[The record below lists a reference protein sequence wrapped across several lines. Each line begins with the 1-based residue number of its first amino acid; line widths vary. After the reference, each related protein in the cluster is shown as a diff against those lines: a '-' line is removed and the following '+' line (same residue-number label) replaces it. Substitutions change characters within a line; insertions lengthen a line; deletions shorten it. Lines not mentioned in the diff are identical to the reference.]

1 MVTSTKSR
9 LTGERPQPQSVTPGS
24 RPCPHRA
31 GAPGLMLAVGLT
43 GGIGSGKSAVADLLV
58 ERGAVLIDADQ
69 VARDVV
75 APGGPAYQPLVDR
88 FGREIL
94 HEDGTIDRKAL
105 AAVAFA
111 DEETRLELNAIT
123 HPAIGI
129 AMIQARDALAD
140 TDDIVVLAIPL
151 LTALHRETVKLH
163 KVVVVDTPTDV
174 ALERLLS
181 QRGFDRADAEAR
193 IRSQISREERVKE
206 ADYVLDNSGDRE
218 ALEVEVAKLWD
229 WLQDAA
235 AERSPQA

>member
-1 MVTSTKSR
+1 
-9 LTGERPQPQSVTPGS
+9 
-24 RPCPHRA
+24 
-31 GAPGLMLAVGLT
+31 MLAVGLT

-75 APGGPAYQPLVDR
+75 APGGPAYQPLIDR
-88 FGREIL
+88 FGPGIL
-94 HEDGTIDRKAL
+94 AADGTIDRKAL

-163 KVVVVDTPTDV
+163 KVVVVDSPRDV
-174 ALERLLS
+174 ALERLLT

-193 IRSQISREERVKE
+193 MRSQISREERVKE
-206 ADYVLDNSGDRE
+206 ADYVLDNSGDRA
-218 ALEVEVAKLWD
+218 ALDVEVAKLWD
-229 WLQDAA
+229 WLQAA
-235 AERSPQA
+235 AAAQGEHA

>member
-1 MVTSTKSR
+1 
-9 LTGERPQPQSVTPGS
+9 
-24 RPCPHRA
+24 
-31 GAPGLMLAVGLT
+31 MLAVGLT

-75 APGGPAYQPLVDR
+75 APGGPAYQPLLDR
-88 FGREIL
+88 FGPGIL
-94 HEDGTIDRKAL
+94 DGDGTIDRKAL

-111 DEETRLELNAIT
+111 DDESRLALNAIT

-129 AMIQARDALAD
+129 AMIEARDALSE
-140 TDDIVVLAIPL
+140 TDHIVVLAIPL
-151 LTALHRETVKLH
+151 LTALHRDTVKLH
-163 KVVVVDTPTDV
+163 KVVVVDAPTDI

-206 ADYVLDNSGDRE
+206 ADYVLDNSGDR
-218 ALEVEVAKLWD
+218 ATLEREVARLWD
-229 WLQDAA
+229 WLLEAA
-235 AERSPQA
+235 AEQQAHA

>member
-1 MVTSTKSR
+1 
-9 LTGERPQPQSVTPGS
+9 
-24 RPCPHRA
+24 
-31 GAPGLMLAVGLT
+31 MLAVGLT

-88 FGREIL
+88 FGPGIL
-94 HEDGTIDRKAL
+94 DGDGTIDRKAL
-105 AAVAFA
+105 AGVAFA
-111 DEETRLELNAIT
+111 DDESRLALNAIT

-129 AMIQARDALAD
+129 AMIQAREALD
-140 TDDIVVLAIPL
+140 GTDHIVVLAIPL
-151 LTALHRETVKLH
+151 LTALHRDTVKLH
-163 KVVVVDTPTDV
+163 KVVVVDTPTDT

-206 ADYVLDNSGDRE
+206 ADYVLDNSGDRV
-218 ALEVEVAKLWD
+218 ALEREVAKLWD
-229 WLQDAA
+229 WLLEAA
-235 AERSPQA
+235 TEQQANA